1 MSSRRKI
8 YCTILTILIII
19 IGCIVINIW
28 MSTNYLVIRN
38 YKVNVSKS
46 LGKTIRTVAI
56 VIYMIIN
63 LVLITQN

>member
-28 MSTNYLVIRN
+28 MSTNYLVISN

-46 LGKTIRTVAI
+46 LGKTIRTVVI